1 VIFDPVT
8 EHHLRA
14 RRSEKRYSS
23 GHNTEEGGILGV
35 VRNAAERLLKGE

>member
-8 EHHLRA
+8 EHHLRE
-14 RRSEKRYSS
+14 RTSEKSYNS
-23 GHNTEEGGILGV
+23 GNTEEEGIVDL